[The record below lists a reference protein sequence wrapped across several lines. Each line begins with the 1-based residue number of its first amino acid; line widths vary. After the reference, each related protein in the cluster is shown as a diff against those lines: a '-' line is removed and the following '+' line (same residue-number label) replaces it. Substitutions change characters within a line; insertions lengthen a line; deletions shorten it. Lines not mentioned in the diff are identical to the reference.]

1 VEGDL
6 GMTDPLCTARHFAT
20 KISPDCRCEEYR
32 KVRQDERRRMRKAAE
47 RAYRQATPARQ
58 GRMTTEQKAR
68 VAAAHDFLI
77 FVTSEIHN
85 EEKP

>member
-1 VEGDL
+1 
-6 GMTDPLCTARHFAT
+6 MTDPLCKVKHYST
-20 KISPDCRCEEYR
+20 KKNPDCRCEEYR

-77 FVTSEIHN
+77 FVTSEIDN

>member
-1 VEGDL
+1 
-6 GMTDPLCTARHFAT
+6 MTDPMCKAVHYSTRLNPEC
-20 KISPDCRCEEYR
+20 KCNEYF

-47 RAYRQATPARQ
+47 VAYRKATPTRQ
-58 GRMTTEQKAR
+58 GRMTPEQKAR

-77 FVTSEIHN
+77 FVTSEIDS

>member
-1 VEGDL
+1 
-6 GMTDPLCTARHFAT
+6 
-20 KISPDCRCEEYR
+20 
-32 KVRQDERRRMRKAAE
+32 
-47 RAYRQATPARQ
+47 
-58 GRMTTEQKAR
+58 MTTEQKAR